1 MIVRFYA
8 TLREITGKKEAQIKG
23 CRTVGELLGS
33 LCGKYGKAFEKLLL
47 HESSL
52 IPGVM
57 VLVNGTHIAHL
68 QGLDTPLS
76 DDCTVDIFPPVA
88 GG

>member
-1 MIVRFYA
+1 M
-8 TLREITGKKEAQIKG
+8 LRDITGTKEAQIKG
-23 CRTVGELLGS
+23 CRTVGELLDS
-33 LCGKYGKAFEKLLL
+33 LCSKYGKAFERLLL

-76 DDCTVDIFPPVA
+76 EDSTVDVFPPVA